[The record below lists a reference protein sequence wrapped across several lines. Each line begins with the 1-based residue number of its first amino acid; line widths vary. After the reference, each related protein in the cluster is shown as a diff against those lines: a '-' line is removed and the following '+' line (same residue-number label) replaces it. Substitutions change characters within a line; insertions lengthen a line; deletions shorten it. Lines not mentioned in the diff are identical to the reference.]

1 MSLEQDIKDLTGS
14 IQKLIEV
21 MGQPLPKI
29 EEPKKPAKKKA
40 VKKAEVSQEVKEH
53 AEVIAKTA
61 DDSPLETPAPVSSD
75 VPFSDGQGL
84 TTYVMGK
91 YQKLGPEKGAL
102 IQGVLNNLGYQ
113 NINDV
118 KPEHY
123 SALHSGIEA
132 L

>member
-1 MSLEQDIKDLTGS
+1 MPPGATVTVLLLTSTELFSLF
-14 IQKLIEV
+14 
-21 MGQPLPKI
+21 
-29 EEPKKPAKKKA
+29 A
-40 VKKAEVSQEVKEH
+40 VSLFGYS
-53 AEVIAKTA
+53 A